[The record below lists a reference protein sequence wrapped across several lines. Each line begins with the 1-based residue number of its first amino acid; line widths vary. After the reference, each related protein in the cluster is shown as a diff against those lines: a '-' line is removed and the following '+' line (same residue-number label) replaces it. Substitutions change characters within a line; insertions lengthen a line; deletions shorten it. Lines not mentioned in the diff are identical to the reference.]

1 MAVGE
6 FGLIDRFFS
15 GMDAGAAVRLGVGDD
30 AAVLSVPEGHVLHTS
45 IDTAVEGVHFL
56 PGMPPADIAFRSVMA
71 AASDLAAMGAA
82 PAGMLLAL
90 TIPCVDEGWLTAFV
104 DGLKD
109 ASEQTGLPLVGG
121 DTTRGPLS
129 VTVTVM
135 GSTPTAAY
143 LKRSGAREGDRVCVS
158 GTLGDAAAGLAALR
172 GDLSISDAMVS
183 NALVGRFA
191 RPIARL
197 ALGESLRAVASAA
210 IDVSDGLLADA
221 AHIADA
227 SEVAIDIDCH
237 RLPLSDALRA
247 LPDQDQILR
256 WALSGGDDYELL
268 FTLPPDAIL
277 PAGCTE
283 IGRVVAGSGVSCAVT
298 PQQPGY
304 DHFTD

>member
-1 MAVGE
+1 MTIGE
-6 FGLIDRFFS
+6 FALIERFFS

-45 IDTAVEGVHFL
+45 IDTTAEGIHFP
-56 PGMPPADIAFRSVMA
+56 PGMPPADVAFRSVMA
-71 AASDLAAMGAA
+71 AASDLAGMGAA

-90 TIPCVDEGWLTAFV
+90 TMPSVDVGWLDAFV
-104 DGLKD
+104 KGLKD
-109 ASEQTGLPLVGG
+109 ASELTGLPLVGG

-129 VTVTVM
+129 MTVTVM

-172 GDLSISDAMVS
+172 GDLSIS
-183 NALVGRFA
+183 NAVVCNPLVARFS
-191 RPIARL
+191 RPMARL

-221 AHIADA
+221 AHVANA
-227 SEVAIDIDCH
+227 SDVAINIDCH

-247 LPDQDQILR
+247 LPDQDQSLR

-268 FTLPPDAIL
+268 FTLPPGSTVPDS
-277 PAGCTE
+277 CTE

-298 PQQPGY
+298 PQQLGH

>member
-1 MAVGE
+1 MTIGE
-6 FGLIDRFFS
+6 FTVIERFFS

-30 AAVLSVPEGHVLHTS
+30 AAVLSVPEGHVMHTS
-45 IDTAVEGVHFL
+45 IDTAAEGVHFL

-90 TIPCVDEGWLTAFV
+90 TMSSVDEGWLGAFV
-104 DGLKD
+104 EGLKD
-109 ASEQTGLPLVGG
+109 ASEMTGLPLVGG

-143 LKRSGAREGDRVCVS
+143 LKRSGAREGDHVCVS
-158 GTLGDAAAGLAALR
+158 GTLGDAAAGLASLR
-172 GDLSISDAMVS
+172 GDLSICDAMVS
-183 NALVGRFA
+183 NALVGRFS
-191 RPIARL
+191 RPMARL
-197 ALGESLRAVASAA
+197 ALGESLRTVASAA

-227 SEVAIDIDCH
+227 SEIAIDIDCH
-237 RLPLSDALRA
+237 RLPISDALRA
-247 LPDQDQILR
+247 LPDQDQSLR

-268 FTLPPDAIL
+268 FTLPPDSTV
-277 PAGCTE
+277 PDGCTE

-298 PQQPGY
+298 PQQSGH

>member
-15 GMDAGAAVRLGVGDD
+15 GMDAGAAVWLGVGDD
-30 AAVLSVPEGHVLHTS
+30 AAVLGVPEGHVLHTS
-45 IDTAVEGVHFL
+45 VDTAVEGVHFL
-56 PGMPPADIAFRSVMA
+56 PGMPSADIAFRSVMA
-71 AASDLAAMGAA
+71 AASDLAARGAA

-90 TIPCVDEGWLTAFV
+90 TIPSVDQGWLTAFV

-183 NALVGRFA
+183 SALVGRFA

-197 ALGESLRAVASAA
+197 SLGESLRAVASAA

-277 PAGCTE
+277 PAGSTE

-298 PQQPGY
+298 PQQSGY